1 MTDLHAIR
9 QRKAELE
16 EQLSRPAPDQ
26 DIAALGKEHARV
38 IRIVEK
44 ADRLD
49 ALTAAREHLQKNVA
63 QETGE
68 MATLARDELAKVETE
83 IAELAASLDDDLQPR
98 DPNDTRDAIV
108 EIRAGTG
115 GDEATLFAQNLF
127 RMYQRFAERRGWTTT
142 LLSVSRSELRGIKD
156 LACEVA
162 GEGAYGWLKYEGGV
176 HRVQR
181 IPETEKSGRIHTST
195 ATVAVLPKIEAAE
208 LIIDPKD
215 LRIDTSTSGGH
226 GGQSVNTTYSAIRI
240 LHLPTGIIVT
250 CQDERSQRQN
260 RERAMEVLR
269 ARLAARQAEERRQ
282 HEDSARRNQVGTAE
296 RAEKIRTYNFPQDR
310 LTDHRLQTSV
320 HGLADILD
328 GKLDPLLTK
337 LRKASRV

>member
-16 EQLSRPAPDQ
+16 EQLSRPAPNQ

-38 IRIVEK
+38 VRIVEK
-44 ADRLD
+44 ADTLD
-49 ALTAAREHLQKNVA
+49 NLQASRTHLQKNVA
-63 QETGE
+63 EETG
-68 MATLARDELAKVETE
+68 DVVDLAKEELTKVEGQ
-83 IAELAASLDDDLQPR
+83 IAELTASLEDDLQPR
-98 DPNDTRDAIV
+98 DPNDARDAIV

-115 GDEATLFAQNLF
+115 GDEATLFAQELF
-127 RMYQRFAERRGWTTT
+127 RMYQRFAERRGWKTT

-156 LACEVA
+156 LACEIA
-162 GEGAYGWLKYEGGV
+162 GDEAYGWLKYEGGV

-195 ATVAVLPKIEAAE
+195 VTVAVLPKIEETE
-208 LIIDPKD
+208 LVIDPKE

-282 HEDSARRNQVGTAE
+282 KEDSARRSQVGTAE

-310 LTDHRLQTSV
+310 LTDHRIQTSA
-320 HGLADILD
+320 HGLPDILD

-337 LRKASRV
+337 LRKAIRL